1 MLNAESKEAV
11 VAELKRIGTSL
22 NLSEDQKKQL
32 QTALENARE
41 KLDEIR
47 KTHPDITKADV
58 IEKLKSVRGIARER
72 VVKFL
77 TPDQLDKWY
86 DEVDTAEN
94 LFDINVYFSD
104 TFCS

>member
-11 VAELKRIGTSL
+11 VAELKRIATSL

-58 IEKLKSVRGIARER
+58 IEKLKSVRGIARAR
-72 VVKFL
+72 VVRFL
-77 TPDQLDKWY
+77 TPDQLAKW
-86 DEVDTAEN
+86 DGEIAKAKTF
-94 LFDINVYFSD
+94 LGINA
-104 TFCS
+104 